1 MIEQDNNGMKAPWTE
16 LELGNSCYSSYIVEP
31 IFVPKETAFWLCR
44 PDGTREASRLTF
56 AVFSQRGTDE
66 WEDDPMLGPIDVT
79 LLDDD
84 NIRPFPTLYLGVA
97 PEDFI
102 HLEEEDE
109 ESVTFSFHW
118 IEGDI
123 TSAQGEE
130 TRDGLRFRKSLFEG
144 GKTVSLKLT
153 PYDGTPFVLHLR
165 IPVKGFQLLDADER
179 PHQGELVVDPATA
192 KEYQYQF
199 VGTPNDDRFTIAIN
213 GGLHILLC
221 IWQEDDTLTLRDHK
235 NGLAVVGTIPAKGSL
250 TELMMQGDEALVK
263 YKEHR
268 WHIAVKSQLTA
279 EEDLPECTPSAL
291 VAHAFHAYRQ
301 TEDNGRERLE
311 HELLGMEERLCFQW
325 FWMDEKEWDFD
336 HIGPLLEVDKVA
348 GDPQEMMRLA
358 LVYDNFCAFMR
369 RLSALSYK
377 NGGRIE
383 VDQLQA
389 RNNKRKIARCVRHI
403 AKHRS
408 GEINI
413 WELEESAREEIVKL
427 FRIFRNEFVKELEA
441 EG

>member
-1 MIEQDNNGMKAPWTE
+1 MIEQDNNGMKTSWTE

-130 TRDGLRFRKSLFEG
+130 TGGGLRFRKSLFEG

-165 IPVKGFQLLDADER
+165 IPVKGFQLLDAEDR
-179 PHQGELVVDPATA
+179 PQQGELVVDPATA

-348 GDPQEMMRLA
+348 DDPQEMMRLA

-427 FRIFRNEFVKELEA
+427 FRIFRNEFVKELEV

>member
-1 MIEQDNNGMKAPWTE
+1 MIEQDNNGMKTPWTE

-109 ESVTFSFHW
+109 ESVTFSFLW

-130 TRDGLRFRKSLFEG
+130 TGGGLRFRKSLFEG

-165 IPVKGFQLLDADER
+165 IPVKGFQLLDADDR

-369 RLSALSYK
+369 RLSTLS
-377 NGGRIE
+377 
-383 VDQLQA
+383 
-389 RNNKRKIARCVRHI
+389 
-403 AKHRS
+403 
-408 GEINI
+408 
-413 WELEESAREEIVKL
+413 
-427 FRIFRNEFVKELEA
+427 
-441 EG
+441 